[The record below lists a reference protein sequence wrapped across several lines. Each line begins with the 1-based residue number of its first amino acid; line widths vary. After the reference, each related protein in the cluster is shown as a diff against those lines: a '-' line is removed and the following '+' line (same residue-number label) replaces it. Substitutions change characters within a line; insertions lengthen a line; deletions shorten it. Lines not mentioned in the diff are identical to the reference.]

1 MGLGFSK
8 TETDTSLS
16 SSLLEPRNPFAGGRR
31 NSTRNSITRGSD
43 SFRSAQF
50 VAARKVDVKK
60 SAIKVLCRSVG
71 LVCFIAFHA
80 PHGCIRP
87 NFAELF
93 TLLCVPVVNRNRAQ
107 ALCSKHFLCR
117 PLSVT
122 IIGEKVVFRIPA
134 SSLTITLS
142 LTLTLTLTLTLKGS
156 EVGFRIPASSG
167 RSATQAVYPV
177 LIIPTCSSHEKN
189 CRCLTC
195 RLSTTPVIK
204 TSQSINQRLISPLI
218 GHSL

>member
-122 IIGEKVVFRIPA
+122 IIGEKVGFRIPA

-142 LTLTLTLTLTLKGS
+142 LTLTLTRTRTRTLTLTLKGS

-167 RSATQAVYPV
+167 RSATQAVCPV
-177 LIIPTCSSHEKN
+177 SDTVDYTNL
-189 CRCLTC
+189 
-195 RLSTTPVIK
+195 
-204 TSQSINQRLISPLI
+204 
-218 GHSL
+218 